1 MIETVRSKRSLGQAT
16 AFRLRV
22 PSGDAGSMLPMI
34 VVCVLLV
41 VMMIMGMTAATAAF
55 IAQQNLQSICD
66 SAATWSAAEADSGKV
81 YTDGVKSERFLPL
94 SEAAVAAAVADHRAR
109 FYADDP
115 VLQMAAS
122 TDGKAL
128 TVACRTRVKIP
139 FGAFFGKGN
148 GIDRET
154 VSVVRSPVSGAKNG
168 AVDNGSGG

>member
-1 MIETVRSKRSLGQAT
+1 MIKRPLGQAT
-16 AFRLRV
+16 AFQLRV

-41 VMMIMGMTAATAAF
+41 MMIMGMTTATAAF

-81 YTDGVKSERFLPL
+81 YTDGVKSEKFLPL

-128 TVACRTRVKIP
+128 TVECRTRVKIP
-139 FGAFFGKGN
+139 FGAFFGKGD
-148 GIDRET
+148 GIDREA
-154 VSVVRSPVSGAKNG
+154 VSVVQSPVSGAKT
-168 AVDNGSGG
+168 AVVDNGSGS